1 MILDYIP
8 ESKTIIVITTIF
20 IVMYFVILIYLEY
33 KCYFDS
39 ILNINKSSSSSKN
52 KTSEDI
58 YLEKNLPQ
66 IVSNFKKNLKKSINI
81 ALENQQYSK
90 AHNIQEYEKLFD
102 DFHNKVLI
110 QNNISDIYT
119 LTNKFKQYNQ
129 LIKS

>member
-1 MILDYIP
+1 MTMILDYIP

-20 IVMYFVILIYLEY
+20 IIMYFIILIYLEY

-39 ILNINKSSSSSKN
+39 ILNINQSSSSSKN

-81 ALENQQYSK
+81 ALENQQYTKGS
-90 AHNIQEYEKLFD
+90 
-102 DFHNKVLI
+102 
-110 QNNISDIYT
+110 
-119 LTNKFKQYNQ
+119 
-129 LIKS
+129 

>member
-52 KTSEDI
+52 KTTS
-58 YLEKNLPQ
+58 
-66 IVSNFKKNLKKSINI
+66 
-81 ALENQQYSK
+81 SK
-90 AHNIQEYEKLFD
+90 RE
-102 DFHNKVLI
+102 
-110 QNNISDIYT
+110 
-119 LTNKFKQYNQ
+119 
-129 LIKS
+129 